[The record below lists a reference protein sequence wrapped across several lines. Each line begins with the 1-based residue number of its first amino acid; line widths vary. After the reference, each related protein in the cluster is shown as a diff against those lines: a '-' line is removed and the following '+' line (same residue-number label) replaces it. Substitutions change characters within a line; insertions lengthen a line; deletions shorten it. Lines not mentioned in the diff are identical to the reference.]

1 MPFATLSD
9 TRSHA
14 HAACGSTALS
24 VLRARDETFAHAST
38 REIARAIAIWL
49 KIQRID
55 RAIYVDGADHPSWT
69 LDVSIIRATP
79 TAEVTASAT
88 NNEHL
93 LMCVT
98 GDHPLALGDNLGIE
112 ITTAG
117 GDGARNGA
125 RSNSIR
131 IVDIADDA
139 ALMFALGIRVFDPTD
154 VDRIAWANLAPDVA
168 SRVLAL
174 TRAWALW
181 L

>member
-9 TRSHA
+9 ARSHA

-24 VLRARDETFAHAST
+24 VLRARDEKFAHAST

-55 RAIYVDGADHPSWT
+55 RAIYVDGADHPGWT
-69 LDVSIIRATP
+69 LDVSIIHATDD
-79 TAEVTASAT
+79 
-88 NNEHL
+88 EHVL
-93 LMCVT
+93 VCVT
-98 GDHPLALGDNLGIE
+98 GDHPLALGDNLGVE

-117 GDGARNGA
+117 G
-125 RSNSIR
+125 NSSAGNSVSV
-131 IVDIADDA
+131 VDIADDA
-139 ALMFALGIRVFDPTD
+139 ALMFALGIRLYNPTD
-154 VDRIAWANLAPDVA
+154 VERVAECDLAPDVA